1 MDRVAGSG
9 VWGLTGSADQGR
21 GQDSNPDLGLDS
33 RDAARAL
40 GGFWAKLARTLA
52 RVPFAEDL
60 VAAYYCVIDRD
71 TPPQVRATLIGA
83 LAYFV
88 LPADAVPD
96 ILAGLGFTDDAA
108 VLFAALKLVGGHVTT
123 AHRVAARAALARL
136 GRGAPPEGV

>member
-1 MDRVAGSG
+1 MR
-9 VWGLTGSADQGR
+9 
-21 GQDSNPDLGLDS
+21 
-33 RDAARAL
+33 
-40 GGFWAKLARTLA
+40 GFWAKLARSLA

-60 VAAYYCVIDRD
+60 VAAYYCVIDRN

-108 VLFAALKLVGGHVTT
+108 VLVAALKLVGGHVTL
-123 AHRVAARAALARL
+123 AHRAAARAALARL
-136 GRGAPPEGV
+136 GRGERPEGV